1 MASYVGQRL
10 SLKGQLCTVRYNGP
24 VADKQ
29 GEWLGVEWD
38 DTARGKHN
46 GTHQGKCYF
55 TCRSV
60 SPTAASFLRPNQQ
73 WDKPRSFLEA
83 LKEKYASDNDPSE
96 HEAIQIS
103 AHKQAE
109 EVGFDKFARRQAQLR
124 GIHTI
129 VLDRMCIRH
138 SPDDAE
144 NAEIGTV
151 CKDVTDL
158 DLSSNLFET
167 MQEIIDIA
175 RRLPKLR
182 SLTIDGNRI
191 LQRPTQGGK
200 LPLAETTLPGVN
212 CLSISNT
219 LIDATEDGANT
230 KLAALPLRTISSFF
244 PNAETIVACNNE
256 WDRLSEAQVLTGFKT
271 LDVSGNLFESLS
283 DIATLKGTPDIHTL
297 IAKNCQ
303 IRSAGDYDTLRSR
316 LRTVTELDVRGNSID
331 SFAIIDCLAADL
343 PSLRHLR
350 TAGNPLYTSLMS
362 PDGKPLTAEDGY
374 MLTIARLPKLE
385 TLNYSKITEKER
397 LNADRYYLSQIA
409 LELLPETSDS
419 GREKAKERHPRW
431 MDLCEEYG
439 EPASLS
445 TPTPTKE
452 VVDPNSLAARMIKIQ
467 LFTEER
473 KVDLLIPKS
482 NSVYTLLGLISKEL
496 KMSSSPLTLGI
507 WLETGEETL
516 PEGGTSEKAVD
527 SPQWWCSDDEDDEPS
542 TAGERRPETDKTA
555 SKKVQILP
563 STRAIGTFLED
574 GQTELKVFIRGK

>member
-1 MASYVGQRL
+1 MANYVGKRL

-38 DTARGKHN
+38 DTTRGKHN

-144 NAEIGTV
+144 SAEIGTV

-182 SLTIDGNRI
+182 CLTIDGNRT
-191 LQRPTQGGK
+191 LQRPTQGEK
-200 LPLAETTLPGVN
+200 LPLAEIALPGVDWF
-212 CLSISNT
+212 SISNN
-219 LIDATEDGANT
+219 LIDATEDESNT
-230 KLAALPLRTISSFF
+230 KLAAVPLRIISSFF

-256 WDRLSEAQVLTGFKT
+256 WDRLSEAQLPTCLKT

-283 DIATLKGTPDIHTL
+283 DIATLKGTPDIQTL
-297 IAKNCQ
+297 IAKNCP
-303 IRSAGDYDTLRSR
+303 IRSAGDYDILRSR
-316 LRTVTELDVRGNSID
+316 LHTVTELDIRGNSMD
-331 SFAIIDCLAADL
+331 SFAIIDRLAADL

-350 TAGNPLYTSLMS
+350 TAGNPIYTSLVS

-409 LELLPETSDS
+409 LELSLETSDG
-419 GREKAKERHPRW
+419 GREKIKEKHPRW
-431 MDLCEEYG
+431 KDLCEEYG
-439 EPASLS
+439 NPALS
-445 TPTPTKE
+445 SKPTPANE

-467 LFTEER
+467 LFTEKR
-473 KVDLLIPKS
+473 KFDILTPKS
-482 NSVYTLLGLISKEL
+482 HSVYTLLGLISKEL
-496 KMSSSPLTLGI
+496 KLSSSPLTLEL
-507 WLETGEETL
+507 WLETGEEIP

-542 TAGERRPETDKTA
+542 TAGESRPESDKTA

-563 STRAIGTFLED
+563 STRAVGTFLED
-574 GQTELKVFIRGK
+574 GQTELKVFVGGR

>member
-1 MASYVGQRL
+1 MANYLGKRL
-10 SLKGQLCTVRYNGP
+10 SLKGQLCTVSYNGP

-38 DTARGKHN
+38 DTTRGKHN

-124 GIHTI
+124 GIHTV

-138 SPDDAE
+138 CPDDAE
-144 NAEIGTV
+144 SAEIGTV

-182 SLTIDGNRI
+182 CLTIDGNRTF
-191 LQRPTQGGK
+191 QRPIQGGSS
-200 LPLAETTLPGVN
+200 PLAENALSGVN
-212 CLSISNT
+212 WLSISNT

-230 KLAALPLRTISSFF
+230 ELAAVPLRIISSFF
-244 PNAETIVACNNE
+244 PNAETIVACSDE
-256 WDRLSEAQVLTGFKT
+256 WDRLSEAQLPTSLKT

-283 DIATLKGTPDIHTL
+283 DIATLKGTPEIHTL

-303 IRSAGDYDTLRSR
+303 IRSAGDCVILRSR
-316 LRTVTELDVRGNSID
+316 LHTVAELDVRGNSIT
-331 SFAIIDCLAADL
+331 SFAVIDRLGADL

-350 TAGNPLYTSLMS
+350 TAGNPIYTSLVS
-362 PDGKPLTAEDGY
+362 PDGQRLTAEDGY

-409 LELLPETSDS
+409 LELSLETSDV
-419 GREKAKERHPRW
+419 GREKVKEKHPRW
-431 MDLCEEYG
+431 KDLCEEYG
-439 EPASLS
+439 EPASS
-445 TPTPTKE
+445 GRPTPAKE
-452 VVDPNSLAARMIKIQ
+452 VLDPNSLAARMIKIQ
-467 LFTEER
+467 LFTEKR
-473 KVDLLIPKS
+473 NFDLLIPKGI
-482 NSVYTLLGLISKEL
+482 SVYTLLGHIAKEL
-496 KMSSSPLTLGI
+496 KISSSPLTLEL
-507 WLETGEETL
+507 WLETGEEIL
-516 PEGGTSEKAVD
+516 SEGGTSDKAVD
-527 SPQWWCSDDEDDEPS
+527 SPQWWCSDDEDDELS
-542 TAGERRPETDKTA
+542 TAGESRPESDKAA

-563 STRAIGTFLED
+563 STRAVGTFLED
-574 GQTELKVFIRGK
+574 GQTELKVFVRGR

>member
-1 MASYVGQRL
+1 MANYLGKRL
-10 SLKGQLCTVRYNGP
+10 SLKGQLCTVSYNGP

-38 DTARGKHN
+38 DTTRGKHN

-124 GIHTI
+124 GIHTV
-129 VLDRMCIRH
+129 VLDRMCVRH

-144 NAEIGTV
+144 SAEIGTV

-167 MQEIIDIA
+167 MQEIMDIA

-182 SLTIDGNRI
+182 CLTMDGNRI
-191 LQRPTQGGK
+191 LQRPIQGEN
-200 LPLAETTLPGVN
+200 LPSAESALPGVRW
-212 CLSISNT
+212 LSISTT
-219 LIDATEDGANT
+219 LVDATEDGANT
-230 KLAALPLRTISSFF
+230 KLAAVPLRIISSFF

-256 WDRLSEAQVLTGFKT
+256 WDRLSEAQLPTSLKT

-283 DIATLKGTPDIHTL
+283 DIATLKGTPEIHTL
-297 IAKNCQ
+297 IAKSCQ
-303 IRSAGDYDTLRSR
+303 IRSAGDYNILRSR
-316 LRTVTELDVRGNSID
+316 LHTVAELDVRGNSIA
-331 SFAIIDCLAADL
+331 SFATIDRLAADL

-350 TAGNPLYTSLMS
+350 TAGNALYTSLMS
-362 PDGKPLTAEDGY
+362 PEGKPLTAEDGY
-374 MLTIARLPKLE
+374 MLTVARLPKLE

-409 LELLPETSDS
+409 LELSLETS
-419 GREKAKERHPRW
+419 GERREKIKEKHPRW
-431 MDLCEEYG
+431 KDLCEEYG

-473 KVDLLIPKS
+473 KFDLLIPKS
-482 NSVYTLLGLISKEL
+482 NSVYTLLGLIAKEL
-496 KMSSSPLTLGI
+496 KISSSPLTLGI

-542 TAGERRPETDKTA
+542 TAGEIRPESDKTA

-574 GQTELKVFIRGK
+574 GQTELKVFVRGR

>member
-1 MASYVGQRL
+1 MANYVGQRL

-38 DTARGKHN
+38 DTTRGKHN

-124 GIHTI
+124 GIHTV

-138 SPDDAE
+138 SSHDPE
-144 NAEIGTV
+144 SAEIGTV
-151 CKDVTDL
+151 CKDVTEL

-182 SLTIDGNRI
+182 CLTIDGNRI
-191 LQRPTQGGK
+191 LQRPTQGENS
-200 LPLAETTLPGVN
+200 PSRETALPGVN
-212 CLSISNT
+212 WLGISNT
-219 LIDATEDGANT
+219 LIDAAEDGANT
-230 KLAALPLRTISSFF
+230 KLAALPLRTITSFF
-244 PNAETIVACNNE
+244 PNAETIIACNNE
-256 WDRLSEAQVLTGFKT
+256 WDRLSEAQLPTGFKT

-283 DIATLKGTPDIHTL
+283 DIATLKGAPEIKML
-297 IAKNCQ
+297 IAKSCQ
-303 IRSAGDYDTLRSR
+303 IRSAGDHGILRSR
-316 LRTVTELDVRGNSID
+316 LHTVAELDVRGNSIA
-331 SFAIIDCLAADL
+331 SFAIIDRLAADL

-350 TAGNPLYTSLMS
+350 TAGNPLYTSLLS
-362 PDGKPLTAEDGY
+362 PEGKPLTAEDGY

-409 LELLPETSDS
+409 LELSLETSNDR
-419 GREKAKERHPRW
+419 REEVKEKHPRW
-431 MDLCEEYG
+431 KDLCEEYG

-445 TPTPTKE
+445 ETTSTRE

-473 KVDLLIPKS
+473 NFDLNMPKS
-482 NSVYTLLGLISKEL
+482 TSVYTLLGLIAKEL
-496 KMSSSPLTLGI
+496 KVSSSPLALGL
-507 WLETGEETL
+507 WLETGEEIL
-516 PEGGTSEKAVD
+516 PESGTSEKAVD
-527 SPQWWCSDDEDDEPS
+527 SPQWWCSDEEEDEPS
-542 TAGERRPETDKTA
+542 SAAQSRPETKKTT

-563 STRAIGTFLED
+563 STRAVGTFLED
-574 GQTELKVFIRGK
+574 GQTELRVFIGGR

>member
-1 MASYVGQRL
+1 MANYVGQRL

-38 DTARGKHN
+38 DTTRGKHN

-60 SPTAASFLRPNQQ
+60 SPTAGSFLRPNQQ
-73 WDKPRSFLEA
+73 WDKPRSFLGA

-124 GIHTI
+124 GIHTV

-138 SPDDAE
+138 SPDDPE
-144 NAEIGTV
+144 CSEIETV

-167 MQEIIDIA
+167 LQEIIDIA

-182 SLTIDGNRI
+182 CLTIDGNRI
-191 LQRPTQGGK
+191 SRRPVQEKEAPPAGS
-200 LPLAETTLPGVN
+200 ALPGVKW
-212 CLSISNT
+212 LSISST
-219 LIDATEDGANT
+219 LMDATDDTANT
-230 KLAALPLRTISSFF
+230 EAPAVPLSMASSFF
-244 PNAETIVACNNE
+244 PNTETVVACSNE
-256 WDRLSEAQVLTGFKT
+256 WRRSSGVQLPINLRT

-283 DIATLKGTPDIHTL
+283 DIATLKGTPDVHTL

-303 IRSAGDYDTLRSR
+303 IRFAGDPGILRSK
-316 LRTVTELDVRGNSID
+316 LHAVAELDVRGNSIA
-331 SFAIIDCLAADL
+331 SFAFIDRLAADL

-362 PDGKPLTAEDGY
+362 PDGKPLTAEDGF

-409 LELLPETSDS
+409 LELTLETSAD
-419 GREKAKERHPRW
+419 GREKVKENHPRW
-431 MDLCEEYG
+431 KDLCEEYG
-439 EPASLS
+439 EPASS
-445 TPTPTKE
+445 SDPIPKQE
-452 VVDPNSLAARMIKIQ
+452 MVDPNSLAARMVKIH

-473 KVDLLIPKS
+473 NFDLHIPKS
-482 NSVYTLLGLISKEL
+482 ISVYTLLGLIAKEL
-496 KMSSSPLTLGI
+496 KVSSSPLKLGL
-507 WLETGEETL
+507 WLETGEEIL
-516 PEGGTSEKAVD
+516 PEGGTPEKAND
-527 SPQWWCSDDEDDEPS
+527 TPQWWCSDDEDDEPS
-542 TAGERRPETDKTA
+542 DAAGYRAENDKMA
-555 SKKVQILP
+555 SKKVQIVP
-563 STRAIGTFLED
+563 STRAMGTFLED
-574 GQTELKVFIRGK
+574 GQTELRIFVRRR

>member
-1 MASYVGQRL
+1 MANYVGKRL

-38 DTARGKHN
+38 DTTRGKHN

-60 SPTAASFLRPNQQ
+60 SSTAASFLRPNQQ

-144 NAEIGTV
+144 SAEIGTV

-182 SLTIDGNRI
+182 CLTIDGNRI
-191 LQRPTQGGK
+191 LQRPIQGEN
-200 LPLAETTLPGVN
+200 LPSAETALPEVSWV
-212 CLSISNT
+212 SISST
-219 LIDATEDGANT
+219 LVDATEDRANT
-230 KLAALPLRTISSFF
+230 KLAAVPLRLISSFF
-244 PNAETIVACNNE
+244 PKAETLVACNNE
-256 WDRLSEAQVLTGFKT
+256 WERLSEAQPPTSLKT

-303 IRSAGDYDTLRSR
+303 IRSAGDYNTLRSR
-316 LRTVTELDVRGNSID
+316 LHTVAELDIRGNSIT
-331 SFAIIDCLAADL
+331 SFAIIDRLAADL

-350 TAGNPLYTSLMS
+350 TAGNPLYTSLVS

-374 MLTIARLPKLE
+374 MLTVARLPKLE

-409 LELLPETSDS
+409 LEISLETSDS
-419 GREKAKERHPRW
+419 GREKVKERHPRW

-439 EPASLS
+439 EPASS
-445 TPTPTKE
+445 SKPTPANE
-452 VVDPNSLAARMIKIQ
+452 VVDPNSLAARMIKIK
-467 LFTEER
+467 LFTDEQNY
-473 KVDLLIPKS
+473 DLLIPKS
-482 NSVYTLLGLISKEL
+482 HSIYTLFGLIAKEL
-496 KMSSSPLTLGI
+496 KVSSSPLTLGL
-507 WLETGEETL
+507 WLETGEEIL

-527 SPQWWCSDDEDDEPS
+527 SPQWWCSDDEDDEPL
-542 TAGERRPETDKTA
+542 TAGESRPESDKAA

-563 STRAIGTFLED
+563 STRAVGTFLED
-574 GQTELKVFIRGK
+574 GQTELKVFVRRR